1 MRSPVIVVVE
11 EVGQFESALD
21 GGWIRAAVRPAAEEG
36 LDEALGFS
44 ICAGAMRA
52 CA

>member
-1 MRSPVIVVVE
+1 MIVVGE

-21 GGWIRAAVRPAAEEG
+21 RGWIRAAVSPAAEER

-44 ICAGAMRA
+44 VCAGAIRA
-52 CA
+52 CV